1 MGSVFRRLTS
11 CITKSPEI
19 NFAWHVLNCAIAVP
33 YIQAF
38 QQTSNLWAT
47 HAFRS
52 IFRWLNTTHQN
63 VFSNITIVFT
73 ILIHIYYFEQRYKF
87 ILLRSEDMQV
97 DIYTQFGV
105 GITSLSS
112 EHVIY
117 CKPSGITSLSLE
129 HVIYCKPSLN
139 QCSRLSNEDWKNVTD
154 QSITHAATRSSIV
167 ATLFGQAKLIE
178 SRYLSL
184 FYSAHIPLTCVIL
197 AYVHHH

>member
-1 MGSVFRRLTS
+1 MQLQYRIYRHFNKHQTFEPRTLSGPYFDGLTQH
-11 CITKSPEI
+11 IK
-19 NFAWHVLNCAIAVP
+19 
-33 YIQAF
+33 
-38 QQTSNLWAT
+38 TSLA
-47 HAFRS
+47 
-52 IFRWLNTTHQN
+52 
-63 VFSNITIVFT
+63 TIVFT